1 MIAALPRCREWPVQA
16 RLLIL
21 ALNLINKIPN
31 GKKRCNKMTLE
42 MHYWRKHLQEM
53 IRAAMHGPM
62 SSTSLALRR
71 VAQRE
76 TSDRSCSCHPP
87 LQTWLGQQAFPSPTT
102 SERALTT
109 RQRQRTRQSW
119 GTRLVAAICA
129 CMLSE
134 VTVDSLLWAIPSN

>member
-1 MIAALPRCREWPVQA
+1 MIAVLLRCREWPVQA

-21 ALNLINKIPN
+21 ALN
-31 GKKRCNKMTLE
+31 KMTLE
-42 MHYWRKHLQEM
+42 MRYWRRHLQEM

-62 SSTSLALRR
+62 SSTLLASRQA
-71 VAQRE
+71 AQRK
-76 TSDRSCSCHPP
+76 TWDRSCSRLPP

-109 RQRQRTRQSW
+109 RQRQRMRQSR

-134 VTVDSLLWAIPSN
+134 VTVDSLLWAIPST